1 MEIIALI
8 ILAALI
14 TIIFQLE
21 SIKRTLKARRPEGD
35 DRSRP

>member
-1 MEIIALI
+1 MDPLLLI

-21 SIKRTLKARRPEGD
+21 SIKRLLKQ
-35 DRSRP
+35 SREPK